1 MKRKLVRQGYLYI
14 GYGLVL
20 LSTIITA
27 DIDVH
32 NLPIALIGL
41 MLTILGAVLA
51 MLASKIWSKSPPLP
65 GTSDI
70 RFVESGLYRTVR
82 HPIYIGRQFICWGI
96 ALIAGSVPA
105 LIIASFIVL
114 PIHIIRGYEE
124 EKILSREMGNQFEKY
139 RDDTLL

>member
-1 MKRKLVRQGYLYI
+1 MRRKRVRQSYLYI

-20 LSTIITA
+20 LSAITTVH
-27 DIDVH
+27 IDAH

-41 MLTILGAVLA
+41 MLTIMGGVLA
-51 MLASKIWSKSPPLP
+51 LLASRIWLKSSPLTE
-65 GTSDI
+65 TSDV

-82 HPIYIGRQFICWGI
+82 HPVYIGRQFICWGI
-96 ALIAGSVPA
+96 ALATGSVPA

-114 PIHIIRGYEE
+114 PLHIIRGYEE